1 MPKNPQ
7 KKNSGEIVNAKPQQ
21 LEVIVDEANQTA
33 KFANSVKI
41 WHTPYEFYLDFGQFI
56 PGTNKIKVNAR
67 MVITPQHALSLEA
80 ALSDNIAKYEQRFG
94 KIGKMKGEKEK
105 SGEGSAKGHGAE
117 YVG

>member
-1 MPKNPQ
+1 MPKNAP
-7 KKNSGEIVNAKPQQ
+7 KKSSAESARAQQ
-21 LEVIVDEANQTA
+21 LEVIVDPEHQAA

-67 MVITPQHALSLEA
+67 MVITPQHALSLHA
-80 ALSDNIAKYEQRFG
+80 AISDNIAKYEQRFG
-94 KIGKMKGEKEK
+94 KIDKGKPGKEK
-105 SGEGSAKGHGAE
+105 SDASDSVKKHTAE